1 MPEKLSQNLRES
13 KGRQMIM
20 RLLLVE
26 DDPLISRPLIK
37 RLQTEQFTVDLAE
50 EGDTGLRMAAENDYA
65 VVIIDWELPRL
76 DGFSVLKRLR
86 AAGRATR
93 VLFLTCRTNVAD
105 RIAALQAGA
114 DDYLMKP
121 FAYEEVVARI
131 FSLLRRPEE
140 LIDSLRVADL
150 ELDRMRHTVT
160 RAGRPIILTQRE
172 YSVLEYLMR
181 NAGYPVSRSSV

>member
-13 KGRQMIM
+13 EGRQMIM

-114 DDYLMKP
+114 GDYLVKP
-121 FAYEEVVARI
+121 FAYEEGGGRN
-131 FSLLRRPEE
+131 FLLLCPPQGLSCSPRVRRLGLYP
-140 LIDSLRVADL
+140 
-150 ELDRMRHTVT
+150 T
-160 RAGRPIILTQRE
+160 R
-172 YSVLEYLMR
+172 
-181 NAGYPVSRSSV
+181 